1 MSDVKWIKLKVG
13 MFDGKSFKKIRRAKI
28 GGESFRDKLTA
39 VWFELMDFAGKCNHS
54 GAFIDS
60 HEIPFTNIEDIA
72 IMIDRETEE
81 LELCMR
87 FFANEG
93 MITIV
98 DDIYM
103 LSNWSEY
110 QNEIGLEEIRRK
122 NRERQAKHREKKRLL
137 LEGVT
142 SDNTKSNVTVT
153 SHNTIDIDKEREKEG
168 DNKKKSVKENSH
180 TLFERLLPDYNI
192 PFSVSEKLKEW
203 LTYKTERK
211 EPYKEQGM
219 KSFLRQVENKTAEY
233 GEQAI
238 CDLIDECM
246 SSGWKGIIYDRLQQK
261 SSKSIN
267 YGSSKPQSSN
277 NDFFNELNRIYNEE

>member
-60 HEIPFTNIEDIA
+60 HEIPFANIEDIA
-72 IMIDRETEE
+72 IMIDREIEE

-87 FFANEG
+87 FFVNEG

-122 NRERQAKHREKKRLL
+122 NRERQAKHRERKRLL

-142 SDNTKSNVTVT
+142 NDNAKSNVTVT
-153 SHNTIDIDKEREKEG
+153 SHNTVDKEIEREEEIEREY
-168 DNKKKSVKENSH
+168 KKKSVKEN
-180 TLFERLLPDYNI
+180 TYTIFERLI
-192 PFSVSEKLKEW
+192 PEYSLSPSLKSKMSEWIK
-203 LTYKTERK
+203 YKVERK
-211 EPYKEQGM
+211 ESYKEQGM
-219 KSFLRQVENKTAEY
+219 KSLLRQIENKSAEY
-233 GEQAI
+233 GEQAVI
-238 CDLIDECM
+238 ELINECM
-246 SSGWKGIIYDRLQQK
+246 SNNYKGIIFDKLKTSRKDTPKQPTTAETPEFLK
-261 SSKSIN
+261 KWSV
-267 YGSSKPQSSN
+267 
-277 NDFFNELNRIYNEE
+277 